1 MQFKEGFL
9 WKACYDEERELYTA
23 ERHWRGFYQLSVID
37 RESYDKLDDETAG
50 KLIQNGRCLV
60 ESDGDYY
67 TMPYFTVFDEDY
79 DRLAPW
85 SDARRRAEAIE
96 TKTGREL
103 TDLPVEL
110 SPEEEKNQEYRKK
123 NEEQKA

>member
-1 MQFKEGFL
+1 MQFKEGLL
-9 WKACYDEERELYTA
+9 WKACYDEERELYSA

-50 KLIQNGRCLV
+50 KLIDKGRRLV

-85 SDARRRAEAIE
+85 SDARRRAEAIG
-96 TKTGREL
+96 TKTSKGL
-103 TDLPVEL
+103 TDLAAEL
-110 SPEEEKNQEYRKK
+110 SPDEEKNWEYRRKK
-123 NEEQKA
+123 KEK